1 MISTRFISQFL
12 TSTSCP
18 SVFRL
23 IHTSRVTFA
32 EPLKKKKKL
41 DVQVLKMRV
50 ERKIRK
56 TEKEIRKLMKQP
68 KQLKPVEEYQLPIP
82 VLKELDARK
91 RAITE
96 EDKKVLEDMEKL
108 TKIWISYKAEERRQE
123 QIQLRK
129 VVKAQEKAL
138 AILKLES
145 PELYKAALEID
156 ENFLPF
162 VDDHIIKETPR
173 IDGYN
178 PPDGI
183 KTDVTKVWKM

>member
-1 MISTRFISQFL
+1 MIITRIVSPFL
-12 TSTSCP
+12 IPKSCP
-18 SVFRL
+18 SPYRL
-23 IHTSRVTFA
+23 IHTSQAMFA

-82 VLKELDARK
+82 VLKELDKRK
-91 RAITE
+91 RAVTE
-96 EDKKVLEDMEKL
+96 EDKRVLEDMEKL
-108 TKIWISYKAEERRQE
+108 TRIWISYKAEERRQE

-129 VVKAQEKAL
+129 IVKAQEKAL

-156 ENFLPF
+156 EDFLPF